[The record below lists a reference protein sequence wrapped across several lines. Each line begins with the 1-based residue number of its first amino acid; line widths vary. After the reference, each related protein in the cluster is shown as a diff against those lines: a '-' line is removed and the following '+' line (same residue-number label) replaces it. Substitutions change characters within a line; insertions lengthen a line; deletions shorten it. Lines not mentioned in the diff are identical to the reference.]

1 VDILETHYRSRH
13 TERLIL
19 RELTH
24 RVSNEL
30 AAVTALVAAART
42 RPGNAQETLLRVQG
56 ALEAFASVQ
65 RLLYV
70 PDTITCV
77 DGCAYVRQ
85 LCGALTRAKLEE
97 KGIELEFVEKPF
109 RIDSDQCWRLGM
121 ILYELVT
128 NASKHAFGGDS
139 GWIRVELFEH
149 TTHLECRIEDSG
161 SCISPHV
168 SRGAGLAVVHELTE
182 EMGGALQ
189 QTFGLKGSVSTIIL
203 PRAPKGAQV
212 AQHQE
217 QRLECRGACSN
228 SPEVGDSRN

>member
-1 VDILETHYRSRH
+1 VDILETPYRSRH

-42 RPGNAQETLLRVQG
+42 RSGSALEILSHVQG

-70 PDTITCV
+70 PDVITCV

-85 LCGALTRAKLEE
+85 LCRALTRAKLAE

-109 RIDSDQCWRLGM
+109 KIDSDQCWRLGM

-139 GWIRVELFEH
+139 GRIRVELFEH
-149 TTHLECRIEDSG
+149 GTHMECRIEDSG
-161 SCISPHV
+161 CCTTPQV
-168 SRGAGLAVVHELTE
+168 SRGVGLSMVHELTK

-189 QTFGLKGSVSTIIL
+189 QTFGLKGSVSTIML
-203 PRAPKGAQV
+203 PRASIEDGQGAQHH
-212 AQHQE
+212 AE
-217 QRLECRGACSN
+217 RLLE
-228 SPEVGDSRN
+228 SRV

>member
-1 VDILETHYRSRH
+1 MLQSHYRSRH

-30 AAVTALVAAART
+30 AAVTAVVAAART
-42 RPGNAQETLLRVQG
+42 RAGSVQEILSQVQV

-70 PDTITCV
+70 PDVITCV

-85 LCGALTRAKLEE
+85 LCRALTRAKLEE
-97 KGIELEFVEKPF
+97 KGIHLEFVDKPF
-109 RIDSDQCWRLGM
+109 RIDSDRCWRLGM

-128 NASKHAFGGDS
+128 NASKHAFGGGG

-149 TTHLECRIEDSG
+149 TTHIECRIEDSG
-161 SCISPHV
+161 SCINPQV
-168 SRGAGLAVVHELTE
+168 SHGNGLSMMHELTK
-182 EMGGALQ
+182 EMGGALR
-189 QTFGLKGSVSTIIL
+189 QTFGLQGSVSTIIL
-203 PRAPKGAQV
+203 PRASIEDAQV
-212 AQHQE
+212 SPTP
-217 QRLECRGACSN
+217 RGATPAAAGIGAIN
-228 SPEVGDSRN
+228 GRY

>member
-1 VDILETHYRSRH
+1 LETHYRSPH

-19 RELTH
+19 REHTH

-42 RPGNAQETLLRVQG
+42 RPGSAQEILAQVQG
-56 ALEAFASVQ
+56 ALEAFACVQ

-70 PDTITCV
+70 PDVVTCV

-85 LCGALTRAKLEE
+85 LCRALTRAKLEE
-97 KGIELEFVEKPF
+97 KGIELEFVERPL

-128 NASKHAFGGDS
+128 NASKHAFGGGS

-149 TTHLECRIEDSG
+149 ATHIECRIEDSG
-161 SCISPHV
+161 SCATPQV
-168 SRGAGLAVVHELTE
+168 SRGAGLSMVHELTQ

-189 QTFGLKGSVSTIIL
+189 QIFGLKGSVSTIIL
-203 PRAPKGAQV
+203 PRASTADVQF
-212 AQHQE
+212 AQHHAE
-217 QRLECRGACSN
+217 QLLEPR
-228 SPEVGDSRN
+228 V

>member
-1 VDILETHYRSRH
+1 LEAHYRSRH

-42 RPGNAQETLLRVQG
+42 RPGSVQEILAQVQG
-56 ALEAFASVQ
+56 ALEAFACVQ

-70 PDTITCV
+70 PDVITCV
-77 DGCAYVRQ
+77 DGRAYMRQ
-85 LCGALTRAKLEE
+85 LCRALTRAKLEE
-97 KGIELEFVEKPF
+97 KGIELEFVERPL

-128 NASKHAFGGDS
+128 NASKHAFGGGS
-139 GWIRVELFEH
+139 GWIRVELLEH
-149 TTHLECRIEDSG
+149 ATHIECRIEDSG
-161 SCISPHV
+161 SCTTLQV
-168 SRGAGLAVVHELTE
+168 SRGAGLSMVHELTK

-203 PRAPKGAQV
+203 PRASIEDVQF
-212 AQHQE
+212 AQHHAE
-217 QRLECRGACSN
+217 ELLEPRA
-228 SPEVGDSRN
+228 

>member
-1 VDILETHYRSRH
+1 LETFYRSRH

-30 AAVTALVAAART
+30 AAVTAVVAAART
-42 RPGNAQETLLRVQG
+42 RPGSGEEILAQVQG

-70 PDTITCV
+70 PDVITCV

-85 LCGALTRAKLEE
+85 LCRALTRAKLEE
-97 KGIELEFVEKPF
+97 KGIELEFVEKPL

-139 GWIRVELFEH
+139 GRIRVEVFEH
-149 TTHLECRIEDSG
+149 ATCLECRIEDSG
-161 SCISPHV
+161 CCTTPQV
-168 SRGAGLAVVHELTE
+168 RRGAGLSMVHELTE
-182 EMGGALQ
+182 EMGGVLQ
-189 QTFGLKGSVSTIIL
+189 QTFGLKGSASTIML
-203 PRAPKGAQV
+203 PRASIEDDQV
-212 AQHQE
+212 ARHHAE
-217 QRLECRGACSN
+217 QFLEPR
-228 SPEVGDSRN
+228 V